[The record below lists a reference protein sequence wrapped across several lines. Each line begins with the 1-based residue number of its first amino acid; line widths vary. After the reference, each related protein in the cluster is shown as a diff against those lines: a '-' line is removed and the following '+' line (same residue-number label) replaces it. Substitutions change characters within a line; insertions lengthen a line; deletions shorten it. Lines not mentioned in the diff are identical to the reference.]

1 MTNQIQK
8 ASPNKMQTLQDVLK
22 KYQGAFQ
29 AVLPKHMSPERIVK
43 MALSD
48 VRNSPQL
55 LQCDPKSLA
64 LALLQMSELALE
76 PGSAL
81 GHAYFVPYKNECK
94 MIVGYRGMI
103 ELVRRSG
110 RVTAIDAQ
118 VVREGDQIDFD
129 LGDTP
134 YLKHKPKLCKRGEK
148 AGDVVAAY
156 AIARVAGSDAPVIE
170 IMDVGQ
176 VDAIRSRSKSGGNG
190 PWVTDYAEM
199 ARKTVV
205 RRICKR
211 LPMSVEVARVVQQ
224 EEREERDE
232 APDYSHLADTSPEAR
247 ELVGE
252 GELAPALGAPEG
264 DALKDALKARAVD
277 SAVA

>member
-1 MTNQIQK
+1 MSNQIQK
-8 ASPNKMQTLQDVLK
+8 AKMGTLQDVLN
-22 KYQGAFQ
+22 KYKGAFQ
-29 AVLPKHMSPERIVK
+29 SVLPKHMSPDRIVK

-55 LQCDPKSLA
+55 LQCDPRSLA
-64 LALLQMSELALE
+64 LALLQMSELGLE

-118 VVREGDQIDFD
+118 VVRDGDAIDYD

-134 YLKHKPKLCKRGEK
+134 YLKHKPKLRKRGEK
-148 AGDVVAAY
+148 EGEVIAVY

-176 VDAIRSRSKSGGNG
+176 IDAIRGRSKSGGSG
-190 PWVTDYAEM
+190 PWSTDYAEM

-211 LPMSVEVARVVQQ
+211 LPMTVEVARVLQT
-224 EEREERDE
+224 EEREERNE
-232 APDYSHLADTSPEAR
+232 APDYSHLAEGSPEAA

-252 GELAPALGAPEG
+252 TAPALPAGDG
-264 DALKDALKARAVD
+264 DALKDALKARAGET
-277 SAVA
+277 AAA